1 MNKEI
6 YEEYKRKRQ
15 ELRVLESMSAQRG
28 AELRRM
34 ARDFGLIAE
43 KLIRLYTPEEKD
55 QNTKVK
61 LGNTAC
67 CEALYCRLRA
77 DKLENQLDF
86 LRYSLRL
93 DTHYKIMDARWEV
106 GDDDGQD

>member
-1 MNKEI
+1 MNKKI
-6 YEEYKRKRQ
+6 YEEYKIARQ
-15 ELRVLESMSAQRG
+15 ELRTMERMSAQRE

-34 ARDFGLIAE
+34 AHDFGQIAE

-67 CEALYCRLRA
+67 CNALYCRLKA
-77 DKLENQLDF
+77 GKLKYKLDQLH
-86 LRYSLRL
+86 YSLRL
-93 DTHYKIMDARWEV
+93 DTLRKIDDAKW
-106 GDDDGQD
+106 GK